1 MLSLESDH
9 LVSLQGGK
17 MQIIGP
23 EEEEEEEDGYTI
35 NEVRESVLVYSV
47 HTSQYTVGF
56 PKLWFVR

>member
-23 EEEEEEEDGYTI
+23 EEEEEEDDGYTI
-35 NEVRESVLVYSV
+35 NEVRETSVLTAYFTVYS
-47 HTSQYTVGF
+47 TVS
-56 PKLWFVR
+56 

>member
-35 NEVRESVLVYSV
+35 NEVRESVL
-47 HTSQYTVGF
+47 
-56 PKLWFVR
+56 K